1 MYTYEYHKGTFG
13 EEYYSIYD
21 PNHVYICSVD
31 YEEDAQALISHLNRK

>member
-1 MYTYEYHKGTFG
+1 MYTYESIKFE

-31 YEEDAQALISHLNRK
+31 YEEDAQALISHLNRE